1 MSRTAPVTFSETAH
15 YDLFSSAHNIVINE
29 ESGFAYAVGLD
40 PPGTTCNGGLHM
52 IDIHTPT
59 NPVFAGCFSGDG
71 YTHDAQAVIY
81 HGPDLNYAAR
91 EIVFASNEDTLT
103 IVDVTVKASPVMLSR
118 TGYGGAS
125 YTHQC
130 WLTEDHRHLLLS
142 DEQDEIV
149 KGYNTHTHIW
159 SVENLAAP
167 YVAFLVFPRWAGA
180 GLGIV
185 GHVET
190 PVLWEGR
197 GRDEVLG
204 LAHALR
210 LTEVKRL
217 LDEAIQRK
225 NGED

>member
-1 MSRTAPVTFSETAH
+1 MEDRKAADDETLRGYLEVHERPPAFTGSDGQPYTASVE
-15 YDLFSSAHNIVINE
+15 VE
-29 ESGFAYAVGLD
+29 
-40 PPGTTCNGGLHM
+40 
-52 IDIHTPT
+52 
-59 NPVFAGCFSGDG
+59 
-71 YTHDAQAVIY
+71 
-81 HGPDLNYAAR
+81 
-91 EIVFASNEDTLT
+91 
-103 IVDVTVKASPVMLSR
+103 
-118 TGYGGAS
+118 
-125 YTHQC
+125 
-130 WLTEDHRHLLLS
+130 
-142 DEQDEIV
+142 
-149 KGYNTHTHIW
+149 

-167 YVAFLVFPRWAGA
+167 CVAFLVFPRWAGA

>member
-1 MSRTAPVTFSETAH
+1 MEDRKAADDETLGGYLEVH
-15 YDLFSSAHNIVINE
+15 E
-29 ESGFAYAVGLD
+29 R
-40 PPGTTCNGGLHM
+40 PPA
-52 IDIHTPT
+52 
-59 NPVFAGCFSGDG
+59 F
-71 YTHDAQAVIY
+71 
-81 HGPDLNYAAR
+81 
-91 EIVFASNEDTLT
+91 
-103 IVDVTVKASPVMLSR
+103 
-118 TGYGGAS
+118 TG
-125 YTHQC
+125 
-130 WLTEDHRHLLLS
+130 S
-142 DEQDEIV
+142 DEVE
-149 KGYNTHTHIW
+149 

>member
-1 MSRTAPVTFSETAH
+1 MENRETAPGAATPLGDAEDSDSPDAPDVTLGGYLEVH
-15 YDLFSSAHNIVINE
+15 E
-29 ESGFAYAVGLD
+29 R
-40 PPGTTCNGGLHM
+40 PPG
-52 IDIHTPT
+52 
-59 NPVFAGCFSGDG
+59 F
-71 YTHDAQAVIY
+71 
-81 HGPDLNYAAR
+81 
-91 EIVFASNEDTLT
+91 
-103 IVDVTVKASPVMLSR
+103 
-118 TGYGGAS
+118 TG
-125 YTHQC
+125 Q
-130 WLTEDHRHLLLS
+130 
-142 DEQDEIV
+142 DEQPYTV
-149 KGYNTHTHIW
+149 
-159 SVENLAAP
+159 SVEIESVDNLAAP
-167 YVAFLVFPRWAGA
+167 YVAYLVFPRWAET